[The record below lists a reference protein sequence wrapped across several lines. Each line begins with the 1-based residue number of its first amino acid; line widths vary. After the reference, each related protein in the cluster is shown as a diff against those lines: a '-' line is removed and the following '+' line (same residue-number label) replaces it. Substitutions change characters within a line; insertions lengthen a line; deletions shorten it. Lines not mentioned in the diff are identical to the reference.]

1 MPTNEPWYAAASF
14 HARNGTWAVGVFR
27 NASHFRNVRSHVDTR
42 RASNDFGVFPRCFDD
57 RKKSCFFFDFDE
69 NVGKCEIYLCLSR
82 NGLPN
87 RENLLMCEHLQTC
100 AKEPS
105 SLTFFRDHRSHT
117 LRVSA
122 HLTPW
127 KWCLHD
133 PISIYWVS
141 LTKNIFENV
150 FLELILQQF
159 EVRTSP
165 YFGVFACILEYLHAW
180 WRWRH

>member
-1 MPTNEPWYAAASF
+1 MTE
-14 HARNGTWAVGVFR
+14 
-27 NASHFRNVRSHVDTR
+27 
-42 RASNDFGVFPRCFDD
+42 
-57 RKKSCFFFDFDE
+57 KKVIFFDFDE

-100 AKEPS
+100 AKEPI
-105 SLTFFRDHRSHT
+105 SLTFFLDHRSHT

-127 KWCLHD
+127 KWRLHD
-133 PISIYWVS
+133 SISTHWVS

-150 FLELILQQF
+150 FLEMILQQF

-165 YFGVFACILEYLHAW
+165 YFGVFTCILEYLHANGDGNFT
-180 WRWRH
+180 RISASIFSMHVNTPKCM

>member
-1 MPTNEPWYAAASF
+1 MFW
-14 HARNGTWAVGVFR
+14 WQ
-27 NASHFRNVRSHVDTR
+27 
-42 RASNDFGVFPRCFDD
+42 
-57 RKKSCFFFDFDE
+57 KKKFFFLDFDE

-100 AKEPS
+100 AKEPI
-105 SLTFFRDHRSHT
+105 SLTFFLDHRSHT

-122 HLTPW
+122 HLTQW
-127 KWCLHD
+127 KWRLHD
-133 PISIYWVS
+133 SISTYWVS

-150 FLELILQQF
+150 FLEMILQQF

-165 YFGVFACILEYLHAW
+165 YFGVFTCILEYLHANGDGNFT
-180 WRWRH
+180 RISASIFTMHVNTPKCM

>member
-1 MPTNEPWYAAASF
+1 MT
-14 HARNGTWAVGVFR
+14 
-27 NASHFRNVRSHVDTR
+27 
-42 RASNDFGVFPRCFDD
+42 
-57 RKKSCFFFDFDE
+57 KKSFFFLDFDE

-100 AKEPS
+100 AKEPI
-105 SLTFFRDHRSHT
+105 SLTFFLDHRSHT

-122 HLTPW
+122 HLTQW
-127 KWCLHD
+127 KWRLHD
-133 PISIYWVS
+133 SISTYWVS

-150 FLELILQQF
+150 FLEMILQQF

-165 YFGVFACILEYLHAW
+165 YFGVFTCILEYLHANGDGNFT
-180 WRWRH
+180 RISASIFTIR

>member
-1 MPTNEPWYAAASF
+1 MF
-14 HARNGTWAVGVFR
+14 G
-27 NASHFRNVRSHVDTR
+27 NASHFRNVRSHACTR
-42 RASNDFGVFPRCFDD
+42 RASNDLGIFPRCFDD
-57 RKKSCFFFDFDE
+57 NKKVIFFDFDE

-100 AKEPS
+100 AKEPIP
-105 SLTFFRDHRSHT
+105 LTFFLDHRSYT

-127 KWCLHD
+127 KSRLHD
-133 PISIYWVS
+133 SISIHWVS

-150 FLELILQQF
+150 FLEMILQQF
-159 EVRTSP
+159 EVRTLS
-165 YFGVFACILEYLHAW
+165 YFGVFTYILEYLHANGD
-180 WRWRH
+180 RNFT